1 MWMGQDSTLWDYL
14 GLSIIKLYG
23 IIRWALSDD
32 MGLLDGHYQ
41 MIWDY

>member
-1 MWMGQDSTLWDYL
+1 MGQDSTLWDYL
-14 GLSIIKLYG
+14 GLSN
-23 IIRWALSDD
+23 D